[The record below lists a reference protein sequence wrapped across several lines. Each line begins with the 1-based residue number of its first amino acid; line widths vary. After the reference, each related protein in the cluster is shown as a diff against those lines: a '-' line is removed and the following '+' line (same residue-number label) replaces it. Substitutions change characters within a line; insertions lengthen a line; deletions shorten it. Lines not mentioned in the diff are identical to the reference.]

1 MYCEHS
7 RKWHTCGHSRK
18 VHTCGH
24 SWTPPP
30 CFQGIGLA
38 RLRTC
43 SAVQE
48 GTASPPSGYV
58 TAKLTVWTG
67 RMRRDVVSLRRYLGW
82 NGSLHARWGGK
93 IFGLMQMD
101 IYSFVCWNFWLKLNK
116 IIFQVYW
123 TLQRGVGEIGVSVWF
138 VTFITVLFK
147 EVHWQIK

>member
-1 MYCEHS
+1 MYYEHS
-7 RKWHTCGHSRK
+7 RKW
-18 VHTCGH
+18 HTCGH

-82 NGSLHARWGGK
+82 NMHDGVEKYLGWCRWIFIALYVE
-93 IFGLMQMD
+93 IFGSSS
-101 IYSFVCWNFWLKLNK
+101 IKLYFRC
-116 IIFQVYW
+116 IERW

-138 VTFITVLFK
+138 VTFITVFFK
-147 EVHWQIK
+147 EVHWQIKSNKLS